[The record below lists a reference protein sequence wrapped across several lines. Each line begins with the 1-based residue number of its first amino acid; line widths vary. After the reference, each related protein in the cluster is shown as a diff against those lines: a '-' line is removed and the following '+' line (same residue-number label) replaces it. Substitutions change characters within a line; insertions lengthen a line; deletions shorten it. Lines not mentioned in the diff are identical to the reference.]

1 MKIFINNGF
10 IRNCGINMTKLFHY
24 FICTLYIIKK
34 YLKRCFIW
42 FGNRF
47 VVFFR
52 FTKCLFLLK
61 SSVGTISAEY
71 ELSHYYPD
79 TGNLSDKKGYL
90 HEETVF
96 DLSIIIPVYNSEKYI
111 EECLTSI
118 ISQQTNY
125 TYEIILVDDGSTD
138 NTVQKIASYLS
149 NLNIKLIKQE
159 NSGQSVSR
167 NRALCESLGKYIMF
181 VDSDDLL
188 LPNAIQNLMDAA
200 TINNADIS
208 EGDFVWFRD
217 KITKEM
223 IQNSTATPHIES
235 YRLKRKFILTSVGY
249 SWAKVYRRDLWENL
263 RFPEGYIFEDV
274 ITKFILRRKANT
286 VVFTG
291 IPVYGYRYN
300 NTSSSHGNNS
310 LKKLDSVWVY
320 PKIIE
325 LCKQENVPFDD
336 IFYLLSLNHIGLL
349 NYITSKNQ
357 SEQIQMAVF
366 YEMKKQLESIKFCKA
381 RKMPIAF
388 KLLEQSILN
397 GKFEVWKCIC
407 DTITKYRLAKKWR
420 EIN

>member
-1 MKIFINNGF
+1 
-10 IRNCGINMTKLFHY
+10 MTKPINY
-24 FICTLYIIKK
+24 FVYIYRVIRK
-34 YLKRCFIW
+34 Y
-42 FGNRF
+42 
-47 VVFFR
+47 VV
-52 FTKCLFLLK
+52 FLLK
-61 SSVGTISAEY
+61 RIISFWIFLKCFIMLKAPNNHISS
-71 ELSHYYPD
+71 D
-79 TGNLSDKKGYL
+79 NNLSDFYPDVGKLSDKIGYNYCNT
-90 HEETVF
+90 TV
-96 DLSIIIPVYNSEKYI
+96 DLSIIVPMYNSEKYI

-125 TYEIILVDDGSTD
+125 IYEIILVDDGSTD

-167 NRALCESLGKYIMF
+167 NRAICESLGKYIMF

>member
-1 MKIFINNGF
+1 
-10 IRNCGINMTKLFHY
+10 MTKPINY
-24 FICTLYIIKK
+24 FVYIYRVIRK
-34 YLKRCFIW
+34 Y
-42 FGNRF
+42 
-47 VVFFR
+47 VV
-52 FTKCLFLLK
+52 FLLK
-61 SSVGTISAEY
+61 RIISFWIFLKCFIVLKAPNNHISS
-71 ELSHYYPD
+71 D
-79 TGNLSDKKGYL
+79 NNLSDFYPDVGKLSDKIGYNYCNT
-90 HEETVF
+90 TV
-96 DLSIIIPVYNSEKYI
+96 DLSIIVPMYNSEKYI

-138 NTVQKIASYLS
+138 NTVQKITSYLS

-159 NSGQSVSR
+159 NSGQSVAR
-167 NRALCESLGKYIMF
+167 NRALYESLGEYIMF
-181 VDSDDLL
+181 VDSDDIL
-188 LPNAIQNLMDAA
+188 LPDAIESLMSAAKETGSDIVEGGIVRFYNAI
-200 TINNADIS
+200 S
-208 EGDFVWFRD
+208 E
-217 KITKEM
+217 EM
-223 IQNSTATPHIES
+223 IRESEQKTSCES
-235 YRLKRKFILTSVGY
+235 YFDNPCFVLTSYGY
-249 SWAKVYRRDLWENL
+249 SVAKVYKRELWKTL

-300 NTSSSHGNNS
+300 NTSSSHGNNL

-325 LCKQENVPFDD
+325 LCKQENVLFDD

-357 SEQIQMAVF
+357 SKQIQMAVF
-366 YEMKKQLESIKFCKA
+366 NEMKKQLESIKFCRA

-397 GKFEVWKCIC
+397 GNFEVWKCIC